1 MASSSLDET
10 HSQDKTPNTDDR
22 EEKLSKNKKTLAEGK
37 VLRKKIR
44 HLRREDERQAKSLT
58 QDLKDIRESLSD
70 VNNLN
75 QIQKL
80 DRREFKRKTK
90 RNDETEETTRT
101 TRGHGRKYEEKA
113 TNKSQHD
120 EEKTVGK
127 RCNNVEESCATSS
140 SIKQKT
146 TSPSRQRKTV
156 RFADEEDSGKK
167 QSKKWN
173 RKQNEAILSLS
184 SIDLK

>member
-1 MASSSLDET
+1 MASSSRDET
-10 HSQDKTPNTDDR
+10 HSQDKTPNTDNR

-80 DRREFKRKTK
+80 DRREFKRKSK
-90 RNDETEETTRT
+90 RNDEETEETTRT
-101 TRGHGRKYEEKA
+101 TRKYEEKA
-113 TNKSQHD
+113 TNKSQRD
-120 EEKTVGK
+120 EEKTIGK

-184 SIDLK
+184 GIDLK